1 MKRFVMQHLKEFC
14 LAGGLILFAFIW
26 LTVQSLFF
34 SGPAIRAEVS
44 VDGTVVK
51 VFDLAEDQE
60 FTVNGADGGFNRLIV
75 RDGEVWCQEA
85 SCPDKVCIQQGKQKN
100 AGSSIVCL
108 PNRMIVTI
116 IGE

>member
-1 MKRFVMQHLKEFC
+1 MKQLFHKHSREFC
-14 LAGGLILFAFIW
+14 LAGGLILFACIW
-26 LTVQSLFF
+26 LSVQSFFF
-34 SGPAIRAEVS
+34 SGPAVRAEVS

-51 VFDLAEDQE
+51 VFDLAEDQA
-60 FTVNGADGGFNRLIV
+60 FTVTGADGGFNRLIV
-75 RDGEVWCQEA
+75 RNGEVWCQDA
-85 SCPDKVCIQQGKQKN
+85 SCPDKICIQQGKQKN

>member
-44 VDGTVVK
+44 
-51 VFDLAEDQE
+51 
-60 FTVNGADGGFNRLIV
+60 VNGADGGFNRLIV

>member
-1 MKRFVMQHLKEFC
+1 MKSYFSHIPKEFF
-14 LAGGLILFAFIW
+14 LAGGLILFACIW
-26 LTVQSLFF
+26 LAAQSLLF
-34 SGPAIRAEVS
+34 SGPAVRAEIS

-51 VFDLAEDQE
+51 ILDLTEDQE
-60 FTVNGADGGFNRLIV
+60 FTVAGAGGGFNRLIV
-75 RDGEVWCQEA
+75 QDGEIWCEEA
-85 SCPDKVCIQQGKQKN
+85 SCPDKVCVRQGKQTY